1 MENVASGGSAENSIL
16 VLQTHHVD
24 VVEIQERSRIPISLY
39 VSLSQRPSNAIRI
52 VVTLFRVVYRKRQ
65 QTSCSILRRDG
76 RAQVGSKCGDAALSG
91 KIVTD
96 RSEEHTSELQSLRH
110 L

>member
-24 VVEIQERSRIPISLY
+24 VVEIQEGSRIPIRLD
-39 VSLSQRPSNAIRI
+39 VILSQRPSNAIRI

-96 RSEEHTSELQSLRH
+96 DRDPTGQRRPVGR
-110 L
+110 